1 MTEESVRDAFVVSL
15 KAWKRHAG
23 ALAVVV
29 VAFVAASLLASDV
42 AFYAAALVAFTTWMA
57 WFVLTG
63 VQFLRLL
70 GL

>member
-1 MTEESVRDAFVVSL
+1 MTDRSVRAALVVSL
-15 KAWKRHAG
+15 RAWKRHAG

-29 VAFVAASLLASDV
+29 VAFAAAFLLASDV

-63 VQFLRLL
+63 VHFLRLL